1 MLFETASDK
10 DASLESLLEIQQVFF
25 GGGQRSWGVGF
36 MRNFNDWEIDM
47 AASFL
52 HLLESYIPTREG
64 EDRMRGK
71 LKSNREFM

>member
-1 MLFETASDK
+1 M
-10 DASLESLLEIQQVFF
+10 
-25 GGGQRSWGVGF
+25 GF
-36 MRNFNDWEIDM
+36 MRNFHDWEIDM